1 MVTKTILFS
10 TIAIV
15 INLFIVINFVILN
28 ATLIV
33 IIIVNVFTNVFYI
46 PTNDSNQFE
55 AMCLVLII
63 ITQHHLL
70 TFIIIITQQHLL
82 TIIIATKLYLLT
94 FIIITQHHLF
104 TIIITT
110 KQQHLLTIA
119 VHPTFVVTSIPHT
132 IIIYQLLLLII
143 NDDFIMT
150 QL

>member
-1 MVTKTILFS
+1 MVTKTILLFTS
-10 TIAIV
+10 VII

-33 IIIVNVFTNVFYI
+33 IIIVNLFTNVVNI
-46 PTNDSNQFE
+46 PNNDSNQFE

-70 TFIIIITQQHLL
+70 TFI
-82 TIIIATKLYLLT
+82 
-94 FIIITQHHLF
+94 IIITQHHLF

-119 VHPTFVVTSIPHT
+119 VHPTFVVTSIPHA